1 MQADIKIS
9 PVKTMNQLNTRK
21 RKLDKKKSRIMAG
34 RKEGCTKDYVL
45 VLEAEN

>member
-9 PVKTMNQLNTRK
+9 PEKTINQLNTRK
-21 RKLDKKKSRIMAG
+21 RRIMAG
-34 RKEGCTKDYVL
+34 REDYVL

>member
-9 PVKTMNQLNTRK
+9 PVKTITQLNTRK
-21 RKLDKKKSRIMAG
+21 RRIMAG
-34 RKEGCTKDYVL
+34 RDYVL

>member
-9 PVKTMNQLNTRK
+9 PVKTINQLNIRK
-21 RKLDKKKSRIMAG
+21 RRIMAE
-34 RKEGCTKDYVL
+34 REEGCTKDYVL